1 MVAAK
6 KQLPGSRAPCSLQ
19 SIEVIL
25 GLSLLLV
32 PFTLVLLLLLFPRAV
47 ASCGNSILPLRVAL
61 AAAAAAVHGSAWSF
75 FHRSASHLRQMPRCI
90 LKLGRLCFCRWL
102 GVKTLDWL
110 WLATGGGSHEAT
122 AVDRSVR
129 ACVAREQKRN
139 GCKDVGEFL
148 GVRGRLIILG
158 I

>member
-1 MVAAK
+1 LVAAK
-6 KQLPGSRAPCSLQ
+6 KQLPGSRVPCSLQ
-19 SIEVIL
+19 RIEVIL
-25 GLSLLLV
+25 GLSVLLV
-32 PFTLVLLLLLFPRAV
+32 PFTLILLLLLFPRAV

-61 AAAAAAVHGSAWSF
+61 AAAAA
-75 FHRSASHLRQMPRCI
+75 
-90 LKLGRLCFCRWL
+90 
-102 GVKTLDWL
+102 DWL

-139 GCKDVGEFL
+139 GRKDVGEFL
-148 GVRGRLIILG
+148 GVRIRLLILG